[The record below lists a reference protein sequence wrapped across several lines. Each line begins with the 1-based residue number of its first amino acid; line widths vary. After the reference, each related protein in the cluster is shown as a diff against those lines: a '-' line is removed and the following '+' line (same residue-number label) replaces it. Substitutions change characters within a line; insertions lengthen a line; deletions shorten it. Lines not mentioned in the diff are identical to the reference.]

1 MLIASLFESNVLE
14 TIEEEVPG
22 IVDVYFGRIVEP
34 VVVVNSLCALMQA
47 ILIDN
52 KGVLASIHISIV
64 LILPLTITQL
74 ATPLHWY
81 NGYL

>member
-1 MLIASLFESNVLE
+1 VLIASLFESNVLE

-64 LILPLTITQL
+64 LILPLTIIQL

>member
-64 LILPLTITQL
+64 LILPLTIIQL